1 MVESLSWKQQLIFLL
16 IFKPFIKL
24 IIKQL
29 FKLILKQQLVVKQL
43 IFKPIIKLKLLFK
56 PIIKLK
62 LLFKL
67 IKLRGMRPVLVR
79 SSGLLFS

>member
-56 PIIKLK
+56 
-62 LLFKL
+62 L
-67 IKLRGMRPVLVR
+67 IKLRGMRPVLLVR
-79 SSGLLFS
+79 SSGFLFS

>member
-1 MVESLSWKQQLIFLL
+1 MVESLSWKQQLIILL

-56 PIIKLK
+56 
-62 LLFKL
+62 L
-67 IKLRGMRPVLVR
+67 IKLRGMRPVLLVR

>member
-56 PIIKLK
+56 
-62 LLFKL
+62 L